1 VEQKE
6 LPFTLLCQLSWTTR
20 FKDGRSTIMNKR
32 ISIVEDDDESDI
44 TSSLRVSLEY
54 NKDDE
59 FKVLKFIHSMTLYQR
74 S

>member
-1 VEQKE
+1 
-6 LPFTLLCQLSWTTR
+6 
-20 FKDGRSTIMNKR
+20 MNKR

-44 TSSLRVSLEY
+44 ISSLRVGLEY

-59 FKVLKFIHSMTLYQR
+59 FKALKLIHSMTLYQR